1 MKLFLDTCVIYPDA
15 LRDILL
21 GVAARGGFEPL
32 WSARVLEEWAR
43 AARKKDGEGQARLI
57 GAAMQAQFPR
67 AMVQGWEATATR
79 LVLPDPDDVHVLAA
93 AIVGHAD
100 AIVTFNA
107 SDFPRHVLAAEGL
120 ARRDPDGLLWE
131 LWSHDAGPVA
141 EAVRQAMT
149 RAPGEPQSLRAFLKR
164 AGLPRLGKV
173 MQGQDGQIA
182 HPTSLPSGQ

>member
-1 MKLFLDTCVIYPDA
+1 VRLFLDTCVIYPDA

-21 GVAARGGFEPL
+21 GVAARGIFAPQ

-43 AARKKDGEGQARLI
+43 AARKKGAEAEARLI

-67 AMVQGWEATATR
+67 AMVNGWESVATR

-131 LWSHDAGPVA
+131 LWSHDPVPGA
-141 EAVRQAMT
+141 AAVDQAMA

-164 AGLPRLGKV
+164 AALPRLGKA
-173 MQGQDGQIA
+173 MATD
-182 HPTSLPSGQ
+182 

>member
-21 GVAARGGFEPL
+21 GVAARGGYEPL
-32 WSARVLEEWAR
+32 WSARVLDEWAR
-43 AARKKDGEGQARLI
+43 AARKKGAEAEVRLI
-57 GAAMQAQFPR
+57 AAAMQAQFPR
-67 AMVQGWEATATR
+67 AMVTGWDSVATR

-93 AIVGHAD
+93 AVVGHAD

-131 LWSHDAGPVA
+131 LWSHDAGPVVA
-141 EAVRQAMT
+141 AVEQAMA
-149 RAPGEPQSLRAFLKR
+149 RAVAVPVLPRAFLKR
-164 AGLPRLGKV
+164 AGLPRLGKAMGV
-173 MQGQDGQIA
+173 
-182 HPTSLPSGQ
+182 

>member
-21 GVAARGGFEPL
+21 GVAARGCFEPL

-43 AARKKDGEGQARLI
+43 AARKKNAEDSARLI
-57 GAAMQAQFPR
+57 AVAMQAQFPR
-67 AMVQGWEATATR
+67 AMVAGWDSIATR

-107 SDFPRHVLAAEGL
+107 QDFPRHVLAAEGV

-131 LWSHDAGPVA
+131 VWSHDAGPVIA
-141 EAVRQAMT
+141 AVDQAMERAEGPAVT
-149 RAPGEPQSLRAFLKR
+149 RRAFLKR
-164 AGLPRLGKV
+164 AGLPRLGKAMEADV
-173 MQGQDGQIA
+173 G
-182 HPTSLPSGQ
+182 

>member
-21 GVAARGGFEPL
+21 GVAARGAFEPL

-43 AARKKDGEGQARLI
+43 AARKKGAEDQARLTTL
-57 GAAMQAQFPR
+57 AMQAQFPR
-67 AMVQGWEATATR
+67 AMVTGWEAVATR
-79 LVLPDPDDVHVLAA
+79 LILPDMDDVHVLAA

-107 SDFPRHVLAAEGL
+107 RDFPRHVLAAEGL

-131 LWSHDAGPVA
+131 LWSHNPIPVA
-141 EAVRQAMT
+141 EAISQAMA
-149 RAPGEPQSLRAFLKR
+149 RAPGEPQSMRAFLKR
-164 AGLPRLGKV
+164 AGLPRLGKA
-173 MQGQDGQIA
+173 MEG
-182 HPTSLPSGQ
+182 